1 MDLIRPKAEEL
12 GLLDE
17 QRKQCEAKVAQLNAE
32 IGEFDEAVERDL
44 PFVQELEA
52 NIEQL
57 NKKIL
62 ELNNQQM
69 SLRATFQKMREKSTQ
84 MDNEI
89 SKAEFDLV
97 ETVQENAN
105 LRSQI
110 VQSPDKLQVYFY
122 SN

>member
-1 MDLIRPKAEEL
+1 M
-12 GLLDE
+12 
-17 QRKQCEAKVAQLNAE
+17 QLNAE

-84 MDNEI
+84 MDNEVRNRRI
-89 SKAEFDLV
+89 WCRAPS
-97 ETVQENAN
+97 
-105 LRSQI
+105 
-110 VQSPDKLQVYFY
+110 